1 MGIWEIILIGLGL
14 SMDAVAVSMSNG
26 MVYKGLTKDKTI
38 AMPTFFGGFQGL
50 MPLLGFLL
58 GGLVSGIITQYAN
71 ILVFLILGF
80 IGVKMLVDVYK
91 DYKNPEEHESVEEGN
106 LTYKTLLL
114 QAIAT
119 SIDAFAVGIG
129 FSAIGV
135 DVVYASSIIALTT
148 AACSLIAI
156 FVGKKFGDI
165 FESKSTII
173 GGLILVLIAIKSLI
187 G

>member
-1 MGIWEIILIGLGL
+1 MRIWEIILIGLGL
-14 SMDAVAVSMSNG
+14 SMDAVAVSMTNG
-26 MVYKGLTKDKTI
+26 MIYKGLTKDKVI
-38 AMPTFFGGFQGL
+38 GMPVFFGGFQGF

-58 GGLVSGIITQYAN
+58 GGLISGIITQYAN

-80 IGVKMLVDVYK
+80 IGSKMLIDVYK
-91 DYKNPEEHESVEEGN
+91 DYKNPEAEEKVVEGN

-119 SIDAFAVGIG
+119 SIDAFTVGIG

-135 DVVYASSIIALTT
+135 NVVYASSIIALTT
-148 AACSLIAI
+148 GVCSLVAI
-156 FVGKKFGDI
+156 FVGKKFGNM
-165 FESKSTII
+165 FESKSTLI
-173 GGLILVLIAIKSLI
+173 GGIILVLIAIKSLI